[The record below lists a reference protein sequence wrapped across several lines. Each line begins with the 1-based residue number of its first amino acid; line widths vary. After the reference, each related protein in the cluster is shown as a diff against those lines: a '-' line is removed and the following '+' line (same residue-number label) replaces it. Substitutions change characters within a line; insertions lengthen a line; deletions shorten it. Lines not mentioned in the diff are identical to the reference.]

1 MFVKHQ
7 DAPITS
13 GFRLIG
19 CSHTKNSTSRYF
31 YVLKLSTICS
41 WEKLEGTA
49 NDLANVLKS
58 YRIRLPPFILPRKN
72 LYWNLKALFIDI
84 LNWSSFSFNK
94 LEFKEH
100 PQRIRKPISDQ
111 NFFIWF
117 HPWCWTVM
125 QKMKSKDHVILEV
138 LIYKDQAI
146 WLTESI
152 LGSKFKIQTIK
163 LLQITEW
170 ICYFYGC
177 LPICIKSASYLNS
190 VLTYSRFKIGNYYGH
205 AQVFLT
211 TPIWIDWIIIDVFV
225 YT

>member
-19 CSHTKNSTSRYF
+19 CSHIKYSTSRYF

-41 WEKLEGTA
+41 WEKLERTA

-72 LYWNLKALFIDI
+72 LCWNLKARFIDI

-94 LEFKEH
+94 LEFKGH
-100 PQRIRKPISDQ
+100 PQRIPKPISDQ

-152 LGSKFKIQTIK
+152 LGSKF
-163 LLQITEW
+163 
-170 ICYFYGC
+170 
-177 LPICIKSASYLNS
+177 
-190 VLTYSRFKIGNYYGH
+190 
-205 AQVFLT
+205 
-211 TPIWIDWIIIDVFV
+211 
-225 YT
+225 

>member
-1 MFVKHQ
+1 MRKIRRDGKWFSQCLKILPYTI
-7 DAPITS
+7 ASIY
-13 GFRLIG
+13 FAKKKLI
-19 CSHTKNSTSRYF
+19 
-31 YVLKLSTICS
+31 LKLKSPFY
-41 WEKLEGTA
+41 WHLKLVIIFFQQAWIQGTPA
-49 NDLANVLKS
+49 ENSKTHQWSKLLHLVS
-58 YRIRLPPFILPRKN
+58 SMM
-72 LYWNLKALFIDI
+72 
-84 LNWSSFSFNK
+84 LNR
-94 LEFKEH
+94 H
-100 PQRIRKPISDQ
+100 A
-111 NFFIWF
+111 
-117 HPWCWTVM
+117 
-125 QKMKSKDHVILEV
+125 KMKSKDHVILEV

-190 VLTYSRFKIGNYYGH
+190 VLTYSRFKIDNYFGH

>member
-1 MFVKHQ
+1 MRKIRKDGKWFSQCLKILPYTI
-7 DAPITS
+7 ASIYIAKKK
-13 GFRLIG
+13 LI
-19 CSHTKNSTSRYF
+19 
-31 YVLKLSTICS
+31 LKLKSPFY
-41 WEKLEGTA
+41 WHLKLVIIFFQQAWIQGTPA
-49 NDLANVLKS
+49 ENSKTHQW
-58 YRIRLPPFILPRKN
+58 Y
-72 LYWNLKALFIDI
+72 
-84 LNWSSFSFNK
+84 
-94 LEFKEH
+94 
-100 PQRIRKPISDQ
+100 Q

-163 LLQITEW
+163 LLQITES
-170 ICYFYGC
+170 ICYFYVC

-190 VLTYSRFKIGNYYGH
+190 VLSYSRFKIGNYFGH
-205 AQVFLT
+205 AQLFLT
-211 TPIWIDWIIIDVFV
+211 TPIWIDWIMIDVFM